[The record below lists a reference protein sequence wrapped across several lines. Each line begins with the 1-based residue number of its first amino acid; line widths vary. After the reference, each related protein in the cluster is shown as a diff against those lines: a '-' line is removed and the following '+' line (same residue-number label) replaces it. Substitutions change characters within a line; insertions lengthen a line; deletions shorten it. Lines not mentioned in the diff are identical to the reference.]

1 MFIKVTNKVTKRNNE
16 VSLTTVKINSKDT
29 CIGEYNFTEKELI
42 HLVKGLYEQRP
53 DIFEELGITDECD
66 CRDCEAELDEYEE
79 IIIAQDERL
88 KYLASRYLKTRELL
102 KEELDNDDDFTE
114 DVLNTNV
121 YTDILGWEEYDKNVY
136 ISDDC
141 EQEDM
146 FEEE

>member
-1 MFIKVTNKVTKRNNE
+1 MFITVTNKVTRRNNNE
-16 VSLTTVKINSKDT
+16 VSNTTVKINSKDT

-66 CRDCEAELDEYEE
+66 CRDCETDLEEYED

-121 YTDILGWEEYDKNVY
+121 YTDILGWEEYDKDVY
-136 ISDDC
+136 IDGY